1 VLKAAGIAIFCFLI
15 FLVCHA
21 ITFHF
26 ATNLKAKVRSIML
39 TFILLIPVY
48 CAIYISTPL
57 DPLLAS
63 ALNPSPVVE
72 SKRETLELI
81 HLLMGILFY
90 CFLFLGYL
98 EFYFTADRSMTCRML
113 TLLYDFPGKK
123 MTERD
128 FLAHYDTDRII
139 RRRLDDM
146 TWGGYLIKDGDY
158 YIHTKK
164 GFAVQKFYGT
174 VIKFL
179 NMDKF

>member
-1 VLKAAGIAIFCFLI
+1 MLKAASIAIICFLI
-15 FLVCHA
+15 FLVCHV

-26 ATNLKAKVRSIML
+26 ANNLKARVRSIML
-39 TFILLIPVY
+39 TFIALIPAY
-48 CAIYISTPL
+48 GAIYISTPL

-63 ALNPSPVVE
+63 VLNPSPVVE
-72 SKRETLELI
+72 SQRETLELI
-81 HLLMGILFY
+81 HFFMGLLFY
-90 CFLFLGYL
+90 SFLFLGYL

-113 TLLYDFPGKK
+113 TLLYDSSGKK
-123 MTERD
+123 MTESD
-128 FLAHYDTDRII
+128 FLEHYDTDRII

-164 GFAVQKFYGT
+164 GLVVQKFYGT